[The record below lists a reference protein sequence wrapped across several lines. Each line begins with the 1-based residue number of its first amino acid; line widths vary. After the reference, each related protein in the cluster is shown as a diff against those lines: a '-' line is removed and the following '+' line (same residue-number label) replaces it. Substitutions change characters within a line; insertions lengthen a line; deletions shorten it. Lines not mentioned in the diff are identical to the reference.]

1 MSKSEE
7 PAEDQSWRP
16 APDVGQA
23 GAVELEGGLWAY
35 RYKEGADPILIPM
48 PNQPTNT

>member
-1 MSKSEE
+1 MSKIEE
-7 PAEDQSWRP
+7 PDDVASWRP

-23 GAVELEGGLWAY
+23 GAVVLEGGLWAY

-48 PNQPTNT
+48 PPV